1 MKNYIYSDL
10 ALESSYA
17 MRSGISESPEYSEK
31 NEGDIKLCKL
41 DISSPELSEKY
52 GRGIGIYVTVF
63 CEKIWLMTDKQTDD
77 ASKVISEE
85 LREMLKNSSKKDIDK
100 DFSVLVVGLGNSEI
114 TPDSIGPRTVSR
126 LTVTRHIKDIAPE
139 LFNDIG
145 QCSVS
150 AIAPGVLGQTGIET
164 LDLIK
169 GTVRKIHPDAVIAID
184 ALASRSC
191 DRLATTVQISDNG
204 INPGSGIGNLR
215 DGINRES
222 LGVPVIALGVPT
234 VVDSSTLVYDALE
247 RAEIE
252 DVSDKLRSVLDNG
265 RGFFVSPKESD
276 LIAES
281 VSLLLSES
289 IDRAL
294 ARA

>member
-17 MRSGISESPEYSEK
+17 MRSGISDSPEYSE
-31 NEGDIKLCKL
+31 ETWGDIKLCRL
-41 DISSPELSEKY
+41 DISSTDLSKKY
-52 GRGIGIYVTVF
+52 GRGMGVYMTVF
-63 CEKIWLMTDKQTDD
+63 CEKIWLMTDKQTED
-77 ASKVISEE
+77 ASKAVGNE
-85 LREMLKNSSKKDIDK
+85 LRGMLKSSSKKDIDK
-100 DFSVLVVGLGNSEI
+100 DFSVLVIGLGNSEI

-126 LTVTRHIKDIAPE
+126 LTVTRHIKDIAPDIFE
-139 LFNDIG
+139 NIG
-145 QCSVS
+145 QCSVA
-150 AIAPGVLGQTGIET
+150 AIAPGVLGKTGIET
-164 LDLIK
+164 LDIIK
-169 GTVRKIHPDAVIAID
+169 GTVRKIRPDAVIAID

-191 DRLATTVQISDNG
+191 DRLATTIQISDNG

-215 DGINRES
+215 KGINRQN

-247 RAEIE
+247 RAGID
-252 DVSDKLRSVLDNG
+252 DVSDSLRSVLDNG

-276 LIAES
+276 VIAES
-281 VSLLLSES
+281 VSLLLSDA

-294 ARA
+294 ASG